1 MQGSFRLARG
11 DMGTS
16 VIFWYFFQTG
26 FTRLLGCFSWHWRFS
41 EHTKFDKLVKSRKSL
56 KTSFR
61 RKPESSDFSMFWMPD
76 QVRHDELGLFTKSS
90 TFDFASSAFSKGLLK
105 HKATQVISVDTRLN
119 FPYTSF
125 QKNEV
130 ISHFQQ
136 IFVNSN
142 HYTKC
147 VLRILSSF

>member
-1 MQGSFRLARG
+1 MRGAPTAGSPPQLRR
-11 DMGTS
+11 TS
-16 VIFWYFFQTG
+16 SFHYDPVYDGISASLQHADLHG
-26 FTRLLGCFSWHWRFS
+26 LSGCFSCFFIRTGIVLEIGYRPFGTGGFQS
-41 EHTKFDKLVKSRKSL
+41 IL
-56 KTSFR
+56 
-61 RKPESSDFSMFWMPD
+61 
-76 QVRHDELGLFTKSS
+76 

-130 ISHFQQ
+130 ISHFQR